1 MRSHPVARPSL
12 AVLAAVALSTGSSI
26 ALADG
31 PVAPLAAAPAA
42 DAPARP
48 SDGTAA
54 GVTGTVL
61 GLVGLGALLTIP
73 ACTGIGSTD
82 HAREC
87 VGAAAGSAF
96 VFLVV
101 GLPLL
106 GLADSQSTAFK
117 EWKAA
122 HPGAAGL
129 GFSAAK
135 STGSLTW
142 TAQF

>member
-1 MRSHPVARPSL
+1 MATLTHACL
-12 AVLAAVALSTGSSI
+12 AVLAAAALSTASSA

-31 PVAPLAAAPAA
+31 PLAPVAPAA
-42 DAPARP
+42 DAASRP
-48 SDGTAA
+48 SSGTAA

-61 GLVGLGALLTIP
+61 GIVGLGALLTVP
-73 ACTGIGSTD
+73 ACTGIGSTI

-87 VGAAAGSAF
+87 VGATAGTAL

-106 GLADSQSTAFK
+106 GVADDQSTKFK

-122 HPGAAGL
+122 HPGLAGL
-129 GFSAAK
+129 GLSTAK
-135 STGSLTW
+135 SSGALTW